1 MPFLAFLAL
10 VVLIVLPSRAMPAQS
25 SRAISSNPQRTAA
38 EAFDEGQNAQQHGDL
53 NGAVKLYTVAVSSDP
68 SLFQAYYQRATA
80 LLALG
85 RENEAE
91 IDLKKVAELEPKFAR
106 AHRALGQ
113 MWLDRGQ
120 TDAAARELA
129 QAAEIEP
136 KLTGVRIYYASALL
150 KLGKPEPAIEQL
162 RAAIELKEASPL
174 AYALLGLAEERVGK
188 QTEAFADYSR
198 ALELDSTNATAHEGR
213 GRLLEARGETAKA
226 IEEYSAAYRSQPSRE
241 AAIKLADLHKRAGQS
256 QAAIQLYRRLLLERP
271 DDLNSRMEMASLMA
285 ENDQADEADKEI
297 ARVVAAK
304 PADAKLLVKA
314 GDFYFKEK
322 PAVAADYYQKA
333 LEANPNDNGAR
344 VQLGASLVRSM
355 QYEAAL
361 PVLAEAISRQPANY
375 PPHASL
381 ATALFKLKRY
391 PDAAREFIWIIRAK
405 PEVAASYFFLA
416 ISLDHLG
423 DCEQAYKSYRE
434 FVRRADAGTLKNEI
448 QEANTRSTDLQRLI
462 KERKCAAPVKSK
474 SK

>member
-1 MPFLAFLAL
+1 MPFLAFLAS
-10 VVLIVLPSRAMPAQS
+10 VVLIILPSRVMPAQS
-25 SRAISSNPQRTAA
+25 SRAISSNHQRIAA

-53 NGAVKLYTVAVSSDP
+53 NGAVKLYTAAVSSDP

-85 RENEAE
+85 RENDAEA
-91 IDLKKVAELEPKFAR
+91 DLKKVTELEPKFAR

-120 TDAAARELA
+120 TEAAARELA
-129 QAAEIEP
+129 QAAELEP

-150 KLGKPEPAIEQL
+150 KLGKPEPAIEQS
-162 RAAIELKEASPL
+162 RAAIELHEASPL

-198 ALELDSTNATAHEGR
+198 AIELDSTNATAHEGR
-213 GRLLEARGETAKA
+213 GRLLEAQGEMAKA

-241 AAIKLADLHKRAGQS
+241 AAIKLADLHKRAGQL
-256 QAAIQLYRRLLLERP
+256 QAAIQLYRRLLLEKP
-271 DDLNSRMEMASLMA
+271 DDLASRMEMASLMA
-285 ENDQADEADKEI
+285 ENGQADEADKEI

-304 PADAKLLVKA
+304 PTDAKLLVRA
-314 GDFYFKEK
+314 GDFYFKEN
-322 PAVAADYYQKA
+322 PAVAVDYYRKA

-344 VQLGASLVRSM
+344 VQMGASLVRSM

-361 PVLAEAISRQPANY
+361 PVLAAAISREPSNY
-375 PPHASL
+375 APHASL
-381 ATALFKLKRY
+381 ATAWFKLKRY
-391 PDAAREFIWIIRAK
+391 TEAAREFIWIIRAK

-423 DCEQAYKSYRE
+423 DCDQAYKSYRE
-434 FVRRADAGTLKNEI
+434 FVRRADAVTLKNEI

-462 KERKCAAPVKSK
+462 KERKCASQVKSK

>member
-1 MPFLAFLAL
+1 MPFLAFLAS
-10 VVLIVLPSRAMPAQS
+10 VVLIILPSRVMPAQS
-25 SRAISSNPQRTAA
+25 SRAISPNHQRTAA

-53 NGAVKLYTVAVSSDP
+53 NGAVKLYTAAVSSDP

-85 RENEAE
+85 RESDAEA
-91 IDLKKVAELEPKFAR
+91 DLKKVAELEPKFAR

-120 TDAAARELA
+120 TEAAARQLA
-129 QAAEIEP
+129 QAAELEP

-150 KLGKPEPAIEQL
+150 KLGKPQPAIEQL
-162 RAAIELKEASPL
+162 RAAIELHEASPL
-174 AYALLGLAEERVGK
+174 AYALLGLAQERVGK

-198 ALELDSTNATAHEGR
+198 AIELDPNNATAHEGR
-213 GRLLEARGETAKA
+213 GRLLEAQGDMAKA

-241 AAIKLADLHKRAGQS
+241 AALKLADLHKRAGQL
-256 QAAIQLYRRLLLERP
+256 QAAIQLYRRLLLEKP
-271 DDLNSRMEMASLMA
+271 DDLASRMEMASLMA
-285 ENDQADEADKEI
+285 ENGQADEADKEI
-297 ARVVAAK
+297 ARIVAAK
-304 PADAKLLVKA
+304 PADGKLLVKA

-322 PAVAADYYQKA
+322 PALSVDYYRKA

-361 PVLAEAISRQPANY
+361 PVLAEAISREPTNY

-381 ATALFKLKRY
+381 ATAWFKLKRY
-391 PDAAREFIWIIRAK
+391 PEAAREFIWIIRAK

-434 FVRRADAGTLKNEI
+434 FVRRADAATLKNEI

-462 KERKCAAPVKSK
+462 KERKCAAQVKSK
-474 SK
+474 NK